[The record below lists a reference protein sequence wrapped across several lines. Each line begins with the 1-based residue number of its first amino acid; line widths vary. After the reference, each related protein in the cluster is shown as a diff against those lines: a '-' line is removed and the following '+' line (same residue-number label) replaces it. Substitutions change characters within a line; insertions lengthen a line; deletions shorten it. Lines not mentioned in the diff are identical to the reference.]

1 MMSASPC
8 WLLTDALGQTP
19 LKGATWLRWGHGV
32 THAVWTNSIR
42 GYHTDS
48 VHLPYLM
55 DPMFERYG
63 RRARLWLSEVGD
75 PHSEDAVRIASHS
88 WTTVDE
94 WERPL
99 WVDSEFEARVRLRF
113 ALMAAAA
120 AHSDPVVGARLRTVS
135 LKDLV
140 SASWQVEQICTD
152 SRGAGRMS
160 QTTSL
165 AAMALRSVQAA
176 PHTAAY
182 MMDLVSRHY
191 PVHAWYAA
199 MAAACAC
206 VNLSDL
212 ADAAVRW
219 EYRGAAAPVRIAE
232 EILA

>member
-1 MMSASPC
+1 MTTTPG

-19 LKGATWLRWGHGV
+19 LKGATWLRWGRGV
-32 THAVWTNSIR
+32 THTVWTCAIR
-42 GYHTDS
+42 GYHSDS

-63 RRARLWLSEVGD
+63 RRARLWLSDVGD
-75 PHSEDAVRIASHS
+75 PHNEDSVRLSSHR
-88 WTTVDE
+88 WTTLDE

-99 WVDSEFEARVRLRF
+99 WVDSEWESRVRLRF
-113 ALMAAAA
+113 ALLAAAA
-120 AHSDPVVGARLRTVS
+120 AHADPTMGLRLRMVS
-135 LKDLV
+135 LRDLV
-140 SASWQVEQICTD
+140 PAARQVEQICLD
-152 SRGAGRMS
+152 SRREGRTP

-165 AAMALRSVQAA
+165 AAMALRSTLAV
-176 PHTAAY
+176 PHTAAHA
-182 MMDLVSRHY
+182 MDLVSRHY

-212 ADAAVRW
+212 ADAAVRC
-219 EYRGAAAPVRIAE
+219 ECRGAAVPVRIAE